1 MKKLFNATI
10 ALALSSMLFLSCSK
24 SDDVVVKNEDVLV
37 KATLIAGNPQADPGT
52 KTEIQGTTPYWSVGD
67 AVGVTNGVSTNAQF
81 TSSITSPSTTA
92 TFSGET
98 VSGDLFAYYPYS
110 TAGVGTSGA
119 SIVLPAEQNP
129 TATSFDGRAD
139 VLVSKMFTVDP
150 ENTTVSG
157 LEFKRLSSVLKVVLK
172 NNAGLPAGEHPT
184 FVSLE
189 AGSNLI
195 GTALVNFASQSLSL
209 ESGSNK
215 VTANYATPT
224 IEVNGTDAA
233 YLVVVPQTI
242 AAGTTMTLK
251 ANTENY
257 YIEKNI
263 TVPAGGI
270 EILEGKITTLNI
282 GLGSTNVTHHPV
294 INVTSANPMGPDII
308 DNVADS
314 YNIEYTIDDPLAGE
328 VISASTD
335 VAWISSFDVTTSGIV
350 EFNVAAQDYN
360 TNERTGHI
368 TLSYKD
374 ANDVVVT
381 VTQKKGRILATLSI
395 TSGTNV
401 NNLEDDKG
409 NTWVCTTDNG
419 VSFVLGYSG
428 STYFIQA
435 GNRNNEHPSHLT
447 LTLSGHSTYKIWA
460 VQAWAASQVNA
471 LTHISIGG
479 TQVIQS
485 QSTLTDNAASGGT
498 LLSVENNPYKTGDV
512 EINIQKT
519 GSVHKE
525 HLYFNKLTILYDEN

>member
-10 ALALSSMLFLSCSK
+10 ALALSSMLFFSCSK

-67 AVGVTNGVSTNAQF
+67 AVGVTNGVSTNAEF

-157 LEFKRLSSVLKVVLK
+157 LEFKRLTSVLKVVLK

-195 GTALVNFASQSLSL
+195 GTALVNFASQSLAL

-224 IEVNGTDAA
+224 IEINGTDAA

-242 AAGTTMTLK
+242 AAGSTLTLK

-282 GLGSTNVTHHPV
+282 GLGTTNVTHHPV
-294 INVTSANPMGPDII
+294 INVTSANPVEVPYTLSNNNII
-308 DNVADS
+308 S
-314 YNIEYTIDDPLAGE
+314 YSITDPIEGGVFSVTKDVDWITINSSNGGE
-328 VISASTD
+328 I
-335 VAWISSFDVTTSGIV
+335 SFDV
-350 EFNVAAQDYN
+350 NAQSL
-360 TNERTGHI
+360 TQPSPIRTGHI
-368 TLSYKD
+368 TLSYTE
-374 ANDVVVT
+374 APDVVVEINQQAVYHMPAIASTDITGITINGIKWNFTAGDYSSCSNNAWT
-381 VTQKKGRILATLSI
+381 VGMKKG
-395 TSGTNV
+395 TSVVKNMANSTVAIPFNV
-401 NNLEDDKG
+401 GNVVVSNGARPDNNL
-409 NTWVCTTDNG
+409 
-419 VSFVLGYSG
+419 
-428 STYFIQA
+428 
-435 GNRNNEHPSHLT
+435 
-447 LTLSGHSTYKIWA
+447 
-460 VQAWAASQVNA
+460 QVNSMRIEVSSSADFSSVQYTVSSTSYAPNDDVTFTRPDGQDWSNKFFRIVYVLSHAQGKEVHLEFKEA
-471 LTHISIGG
+471 LFTS
-479 TQVIQS
+479 
-485 QSTLTDNAASGGT
+485 
-498 LLSVENNPYKTGDV
+498 K
-512 EINIQKT
+512 
-519 GSVHKE
+519 
-525 HLYFNKLTILYDEN
+525 

>member
-10 ALALSSMLFLSCSK
+10 ALALSSMLFFSCSK

-67 AVGVTNGVSTNAQF
+67 AVGVTNVVSTNAEF

-157 LEFKRLSSVLKVVLK
+157 LQFKRLTSVLKVVLK

-189 AGSNLI
+189 ASSGLI

-209 ESGSNK
+209 ESSSNK
-215 VTANYATPT
+215 VTANYSTPT
-224 IEVNGTDAA
+224 IEINGTDAA
-233 YLVVVPQTI
+233 YMVVVPQTL
-242 AAGTTMTLK
+242 AAGTTLTLK

-263 TVPAGGI
+263 TVPASGI
-270 EILEGKITTLNI
+270 EILEGKVTTLNI

-314 YNIEYTIDDPLAGE
+314 HKIEYTIDDPLAGE

-350 EFNVAAQDYN
+350 EFNVAAQEIGAL
-360 TNERTGHI
+360 ERTGHI

-401 NNLEDDKG
+401 NSLADDKG

-419 VSFVLGYSG
+419 VSFVLGNSG
-428 STYFIQA
+428 TTYFIQA
-435 GNRNNEHPSHLT
+435 GNHNNEHPSHLT

-460 VQAWAASQVNA
+460 VEAWAASQVEA
-471 LTHISIGG
+471 YTHISIGG

-485 QSTLTDNAASGGT
+485 PSSLTNNAASGGT
-498 LLSVENNPYKTGDV
+498 RLSVENNPYKTGDV
-512 EINIQKT
+512 VINIQKT
-519 GSVHKE
+519 GKPQKD

>member
-10 ALALSSMLFLSCSK
+10 ALALSSMLFFSCSK

-157 LEFKRLSSVLKVVLK
+157 LEFKRLTSVLKVVLK

-294 INVTSANPMGPDII
+294 INVTSAPSPVVYTATTGNTIGYEVQYPDGGTFT
-308 DNVADS
+308 AES
-314 YNIEYTIDDPLAGE
+314 
-328 VISASTD
+328 D
-335 VAWISSFDVTTSGIV
+335 VTWISNISYGSGVVTFD
-350 EFNVAAQDYN
+350 VAAQPSLTYSS
-360 TNERTGHI
+360 ERTGNI
-368 TLSYKD
+368 TLKYPG
-374 ANDVVVT
+374 AEDVVVAVSQSGVYDLTPVTGTSTSHDANADVAVNGITWNVQGKTDQTPWELGGAKKFTGDRAITSIGYINFNVGKIVITHGDDYLDHDPTMSVIVATDAAFNNVVSNLTPTFAKNGSIT
-381 VTQKKGRILATLSI
+381 VTRPAAADW
-395 TSGTNV
+395 TN
-401 NNLEDDKG
+401 
-409 NTWVCTTDNG
+409 C
-419 VSFVLGYSG
+419 Y
-428 STYFIQA
+428 
-435 GNRNNEHPSHLT
+435 
-447 LTLSGHSTYKIWA
+447 YKI
-460 VQAWAASQVNA
+460 VY
-471 LTHISIGG
+471 H
-479 TQVIQS
+479 
-485 QSTLTDNAASGGT
+485 
-498 LLSVENNPYKTGDV
+498 LSLSKG
-512 EINIQKT
+512 K
-519 GSVHKE
+519 
-525 HLYFNKLTILYDEN
+525 DEGFQFSRAFFTSF

>member
-10 ALALSSMLFLSCSK
+10 ALALSSMLFFSCSK

-67 AVGVTNGVSTNAQF
+67 AVGVTNGVSTNAEF

-157 LEFKRLSSVLKVVLK
+157 LEFKRLTSVLKVVLK

-224 IEVNGTDAA
+224 IEINGTDAA

-242 AAGTTMTLK
+242 AAGSTLTLK

-263 TVPAGGI
+263 TVPASGI

-282 GLGSTNVTHHPV
+282 GLGTTNVTHHPV
-294 INVTSANPMGPDII
+294 INVTSDNPMNV
-308 DNVADS
+308 DNIA
-314 YNIEYTIDDPLAGE
+314 YTYTINYSISDPLSGE
-328 VISASTD
+328 NISATTD
-335 VAWISSFDVTTSGIV
+335 AAWISNVTVSSTGINFD
-350 EFNVAAQDYN
+350 VAAQEYN
-360 TNERTGHI
+360 AAERTGSI

-401 NNLEDDKG
+401 NSLADDKG

-419 VSFVLGYSG
+419 VSFVLGNSG

-485 QSTLTDNAASGGT
+485 PSSLTDNAASGGT

-512 EINIQKT
+512 VIKIQKT
-519 GSVHKE
+519 GSAHKD